1 MNESSEN
8 NHASMMYCKHCGKRI
23 PSDSDFCPECGGD
36 LRNTTPT
43 TAASTPPPKKKNGCA
58 TVLLVLLV
66 LYVIGYI
73 GNLVDGDSGS
83 EENET
88 TSASSI
94 DLSGTTLQEAAD
106 LICAHFD
113 DTTCD
118 VSTEDC
124 MLYFTV
130 RYKDLIGNSTTAYMV
145 KSRVLWILKQLAPR
159 DGDIKNVF
167 FLIKGPAVGG
177 GETTLLYARIK
188 GDTLRSL
195 DFTNVYANQILDLVD
210 EYNLHPD
217 LR

>member
-1 MNESSEN
+1 MNETPEN
-8 NHASMMYCKHCGKRI
+8 NQSSMMYCKHCGKRI
-23 PSDSDFCPECGGD
+23 PADSDFCPDCGGN
-36 LRNTTPT
+36 LQNTPSATPNN
-43 TAASTPPPKKKNGCA
+43 APPKKKNGCA
-58 TVLLVLLV
+58 TVLLIFLV
-66 LYVIGYI
+66 LSFVGFIGELT
-73 GNLVDGDSGS
+73 GGDSDSSGDK
-83 EENET
+83 
-88 TSASSI
+88 SAEANTI

-130 RYKDLIGNSTTAYMV
+130 RYEELIGNSTTAHMV

-177 GETTLLYARIK
+177 GETTLLYVRIK